1 MKIRRLLA
9 ILAALTL
16 VAAACGNG
24 DDTEVEATDGGDTD
38 VESTDGEATDGGG
51 GLEGLIQLTAGECTD
66 AGVTSGTYFRMV
78 QPDGTVE
85 EGPYVENGDSPC
97 GDITFTPL
105 APGADG
111 GLSLGE
117 HQPNPEPAFDDGGN
131 GAASRIVEPAP
142 FFAVQF
148 AVSTNPTDPQTG
160 DDAPAPTLASADD
173 GSLSG
178 NLAAVA
184 ASWNGQHFNQGA
196 PKPNGS
202 RPGKTTG
209 PTGTY
214 DEATGAIVVEWTSQ
228 IVGGPFDNFTGLW
241 HLEGTLQPA

>member
-1 MKIRRLLA
+1 MNLRRTLA
-9 ILAALTL
+9 SLAALTL
-16 VAAACGNG
+16 LATACGNG
-24 DDTEVEATDGGDTD
+24 DDGDVATTDG
-38 VESTDGEATDGGG
+38 ATA
-51 GLEGLIQLTAGECTD
+51 LEGLIELTAGECSD

-97 GDITFTPL
+97 DDITFTPL
-105 APGADG
+105 TPGTDG
-111 GLSLGE
+111 GLILGE
-117 HQPNPEPAFDDGGN
+117 HQPNPDPAFDEAGN
-131 GAASRIVEPAP
+131 GVAARIVEPAP

-148 AVSTNPTDPQTG
+148 AVSSNPTDPQTG
-160 DDAPAPTLASADD
+160 NDAPVPTLGVAPD
-173 GSLSG
+173 GTVSG
-178 NLAAVA
+178 NLGALA

-196 PKPNGS
+196 PKPDGS

-241 HLEGTLQPA
+241 HFEGTLQPA